1 MTTIAL
7 LICAVVVL
15 CIALIRVLWR
25 SPLTI
30 DAQAERA
37 SRPEALLDAKLVY
50 MEKLFRVS
58 SPVGLVAK
66 LDRAYRMPSGLIV
79 LVEFKSRWINRPFMS
94 DVIQLSVQRM
104 AVQGETGQAVASYG
118 YVVVKAPSKR
128 APQTAYF
135 VELMSDAEVIALVRR
150 REELLARQIAPRYS
164 MSQKMC
170 RKCAF
175 RLQCDHPSSLEGKQ
189 R

>member
-66 LDRAYRMPSGLIV
+66 LDRAYRMPEV
-79 LVEFKSRWINRPFMS
+79 AQQNR
-94 DVIQLSVQRM
+94 
-104 AVQGETGQAVASYG
+104 TG
-118 YVVVKAPSKR
+118 R
-128 APQTAYF
+128 
-135 VELMSDAEVIALVRR
+135 
-150 REELLARQIAPRYS
+150 
-164 MSQKMC
+164 
-170 RKCAF
+170 
-175 RLQCDHPSSLEGKQ
+175 
-189 R
+189 